1 MADYLVDSKI
11 LLYYSNNNNAQGR
24 GHQQD
29 ENNLC

>member
-11 LLYYSNNNNAQGR
+11 LLYYSNKNNTQGR
-24 GHQQD
+24 GPKQD